1 MNPESSIYFYIYV
14 CMLVYTK
21 ENKNQK
27 EKKSNIGRQETTI
40 KHEGKYIYTNIS
52 NIVIIIIYFCVS
64 LHIIYTYIYIF
75 SVNINIA
82 YTSLS
87 LSLFYYFYFV
97 AFKGP
102 AQTLLNNRFFFLF
115 CLSNCRLHKRTMI
128 SSEVR

>member
-1 MNPESSIYFYIYV
+1 MYV
-14 CMLVYTK
+14 SLYK
-21 ENKNQK
+21 RKQNQK

-87 LSLFYYFYFV
+87 LSLFSTTSTSLHL
-97 AFKGP
+97 KG
-102 AQTLLNNRFFFLF
+102 QHR
-115 CLSNCRLHKRTMI
+115 RY
-128 SSEVR
+128 